1 MCLEVVWGLQ
11 TLLQLD
17 MVVDLPVDCE
27 DDLAVVANE
36 RLGTSVCMNYQGQFL
51 R

>member
-17 MVVDLPVDCE
+17 MVVDLSVDCE
-27 DDLAVVANE
+27 DDLTVVADK
-36 RLGTSVCMNYQGQFL
+36 RLSTSV
-51 R
+51 

>member
-17 MVVDLPVDCE
+17 MVVDLSVDCE
-27 DDLAVVANE
+27 DDLAVVADE
-36 RLGTSVCMNYQGQFL
+36 RLSTSV
-51 R
+51 